1 MASGVI
7 PAIAISGEFSGTTD
21 PNGNVNLSTASR
33 KVLIAQVLDNSGGG
47 QYLLGIPFI
56 FHNGY
61 TYLHVMA
68 TNGTTI
74 TNKAVKG
81 TYWYVP

>member
-7 PAIAISGEFSGTTD
+7 PSLVISAEFSGTTD
-21 PNGNVNLSTASR
+21 ANGNVRVSTASQ

-47 QYLLGIPFI
+47 MYLLGIPFI
-56 FHNGY
+56 FHNGN
-61 TYLHVMA
+61 TFLHVIA

-74 TNKAVKG
+74 TSKAVKG
-81 TYWYVP
+81 TYWYVR